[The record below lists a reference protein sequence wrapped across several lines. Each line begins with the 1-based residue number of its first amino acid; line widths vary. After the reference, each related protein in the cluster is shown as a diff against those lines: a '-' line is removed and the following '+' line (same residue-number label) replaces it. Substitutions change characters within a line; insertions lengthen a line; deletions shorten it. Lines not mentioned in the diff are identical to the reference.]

1 MQTINDRI
9 QIILE
14 QSKMT
19 RSAFGKA
26 LKVSQQYIS
35 KLIKTGNP
43 SDRLIE
49 DICEKIFIGGKK
61 INENWLRTGEGDMFL
76 TLDRKEEIAQLTADL
91 FKSEKDSF
99 KARLIMSLSR
109 LNEDELAVLE
119 KISEDLAKKKD

>member
-1 MQTINDRI
+1 MQTINNRI

-19 RSAFGKA
+19 RTAFGEA

-49 DICEKIFIGGKK
+49 DICEKISINGKK

-76 TLDRKEEIAQLTADL
+76 SLDRKEEIAQLTADL

-99 KARLIMSLSR
+99 KSRLIMSLSR
-109 LNEDELAVLE
+109 LSEEELAVLE
-119 KISEDLAKKKD
+119 KISEDLARKKD